1 MGIDLNNQQIDC
13 TYKMEQWWKSGTKQR
28 FEITSKA
35 GCGKTTVAKYL
46 IDRIGLKQDEVLAMA
61 FMGKA
66 ALQLS
71 KQGLKARTIHSAIYD
86 YEKVLARDENKKI
99 IFNSNGKP
107 KMISKF
113 FLKDHLPKKVK
124 LILIDEGSMVDE
136 KIAKDIES
144 FGLPIIV
151 LGDLNQLPPV
161 YGNPY
166 FLQNPDYE
174 LTQIMRQA
182 EDDPIVRLADDI
194 LNGKE
199 LHPGIYG
206 NSAVINRSDININYF
221 TKSDIILCG
230 TNKTR
235 FNINNFCR
243 SDIKKIIKLE
253 YPHIGEKVICRKN
266 NWDKCIDDT
275 LYMTNGTTGYV
286 ENIYRDSF
294 NGKTMCMDF
303 RPDFSKKCF
312 KNVTF
317 SYKHM
322 YEIPGTQ
329 NDEDSFI
336 DKFNDKMEYAY
347 AITVHSSQ
355 GSQWDKVLYFMEN
368 MMRTELDRRRLNYT
382 AITRAA
388 KQIVIVLNK

>member
-1 MGIDLNNQQIDC
+1 
-13 TYKMEQWWKSGTKQR
+13 
-28 FEITSKA
+28 
-35 GCGKTTVAKYL
+35 
-46 IDRIGLKQDEVLAMA
+46 
-61 FMGKA
+61 
-66 ALQLS
+66 
-71 KQGLKARTIHSAIYD
+71 
-86 YEKVLARDENKKI
+86 
-99 IFNSNGKP
+99 
-107 KMISKF
+107 
-113 FLKDHLPKKVK
+113 
-124 LILIDEGSMVDE
+124 
-136 KIAKDIES
+136 
-144 FGLPIIV
+144 
-151 LGDLNQLPPV
+151 
-161 YGNPY
+161 
-166 FLQNPDYE
+166 
-174 LTQIMRQA
+174 MRQA

-388 KQIVIVLNK
+388 KQIVIVLNR